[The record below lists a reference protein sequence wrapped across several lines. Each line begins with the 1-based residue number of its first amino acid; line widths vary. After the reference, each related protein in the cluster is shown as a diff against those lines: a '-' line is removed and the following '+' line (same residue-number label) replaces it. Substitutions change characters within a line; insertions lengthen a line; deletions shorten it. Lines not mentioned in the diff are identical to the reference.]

1 MHINAERNYMKKHKW
16 IIILVILVLLVMISA
31 GNNKGQETRKSVE
44 ASSDSLLSYTPKT
57 STVAVSKEEKKI
69 SYKVGEEFNN
79 KFLSVTMTETG
90 TANKSQRSAYI
101 KLPSGTEVIYAKFS
115 VKNVGKSES
124 TIMYTDFSAYADD
137 SACDQY
143 YALNDMGKTG
153 MDFAENLS
161 AGRKITGTVAFI
173 VPKGTKKLEI
183 EYKPN
188 VLFADNVIFKVK

>member
-1 MHINAERNYMKKHKW
+1 MKKHKW
-16 IIILVILVLLVMISA
+16 ALFIAMLLLVAVASIESKKEPKTHSSTSA
-31 GNNKGQETRKSVE
+31 V
-44 ASSDSLLSYTPKT
+44 SDSLTIESPTAI
-57 STVAVSKEEKKI
+57 STVAASKEEKKT
-69 SYKVGEEFNN
+69 SYKAGEEFNN

-173 VPKGTKKLEI
+173 VPKGTKKFEI

>member
-1 MHINAERNYMKKHKW
+1 MKKHKW

-44 ASSDSLLSYTPKT
+44 ASSDSLLSYTHKT

-69 SYKVGEEFNN
+69 SYKVGEDFDN
-79 KFLSVTMTETG
+79 KFLSVTMTDTG

>member
-1 MHINAERNYMKKHKW
+1 MKKHKW
-16 IIILVILVLLVMISA
+16 ALFIAMLLLVAVASIESKKEPNTHSSTSA
-31 GNNKGQETRKSVE
+31 V
-44 ASSDSLLSYTPKT
+44 SDSLTIESSTAI
-57 STVAVSKEEKKI
+57 STVAVSKEEKKT
-69 SYKVGEEFNN
+69 SYKAGEEFNN